1 MFLGAPT
8 SLGAPCVLVWNHLF
22 LISVSPPC
30 AWCMGTLNIWGMKIQ
45 SVKAQKDMCG
55 KIYIE
60 RISFLF
66 WVNFTDYN
74 IVQLLSQNKTKPLPR
89 NAQCYLAQ
97 FYFAK
102 LFENKGIDTLQ
113 QVIRLMSLP
122 TSLVTQLLLL
132 PLYIQ
137 KWIARNSLNFKNLS
151 TNGWGKIIWSIQKLP
166 TFSNYQW
173 LKKKPQ

>member
-1 MFLGAPT
+1 MKPPL
-8 SLGAPCVLVWNHLF
+8 LNLCV
-22 LISVSPPC
+22 PPC

-45 SVKAQKDMCG
+45 SVEAQENMCE

-60 RISFLF
+60 RISYFIF
-66 WVNFTDYN
+66 WVNFTVYN

-113 QVIRLMSLP
+113 QVILLMSLP
-122 TSLVTQLLLL
+122 TSLATQLLLL
-132 PLYIQ
+132 LSLYIQ
-137 KWIARNSLNFKNLS
+137 KWIALNSLNFKNFFKYK
-151 TNGWGKIIWSIQKLP
+151 WVREDYIIYTEIANI
-166 TFSNYQW
+166 F
-173 LKKKPQ
+173 